1 MIVVIPTY
9 GRDQHQKTLEN
20 LPRSIQEK
28 VVLVV
33 QDREKHRYSH
43 RNVTYTV
50 LPPEIQDIATTR
62 DWIIRFNNQDKI
74 LMLDDDLE
82 FAKRR
87 EDDPTKFR
95 EATEKE
101 LEWLFLHISDL
112 LDIYPHVSVS
122 PREGANRNTDSL
134 LFNGRAMRV
143 LGYRTSI
150 IKAHNLVFSPATFMC
165 DFHMTL
171 CLLRLGYANCI
182 INSFVNNQS
191 GSNTAGGCSS
201 QRTPLLQT
209 AAAEFLQA
217 IHPDFVTT
225 VKKFTKTSWGGTER
239 TDVRVQWKKAFESAA
254 HKRSYQSLAGPQ
266 NLLEND
272 NEESGS
278 TEVLD

>member
-1 MIVVIPTY
+1 MIVTIPTY
-9 GRDQHQKTLEN
+9 GRSNHQKTLHN
-20 LPRSIQEK
+20 LPPSIQSK
-28 VVLVV
+28 AVLVV
-33 QDREKHRYSH
+33 QDREKHLYSH
-43 RNVTYTV
+43 TNATYTV

-95 EATEKE
+95 DATPGE
-101 LEWLFLHISDL
+101 LEHLFLHISDL

-122 PREGANRNTDSL
+122 PREGANRNTEQL
-134 LFNGRAMRV
+134 LFNGRAMRI
-143 LGYRTSI
+143 LGYRTQI
-150 IKAHNLVFSPATFMC
+150 IKDHNLVFSPATFMC

-182 INSFVNNQS
+182 VNSYVNNQQ
-191 GSNTAGGCSS
+191 GSNTAGGCST
-201 QRTPLLQT
+201 QRSPEKQQL
-209 AAAEFLQA
+209 AAEYLA
-217 IHPDFVTT
+217 SAHPDFVTI
-225 VKKFTKTSWGGTER
+225 VKKITKTSWGGAER
-239 TDVRVQWKKAFESAA
+239 IDVRVQWKKAFESAK
-254 HKRSYQSLAGPQ
+254 HHRSYKSLAGPQ

-272 NEESGS
+272 DAELGS